1 MPTIPYIIAA
11 RRKNRRNNER
21 PLMRWG
27 TFGCI
32 TTIGIL
38 IAVLFL
44 SAAAIYAAILQGI
57 PSIETIPILLEP
69 PNGLLLSPTR
79 FYDRSGEYLLKVLEN
94 PAITRRV
101 YAPLA
106 GEDEAQSIS
115 PFLVEAV
122 IAYQDPTFWSHPG
135 FVSLS
140 NPPASLS
147 LAEQLVADLLL
158 WDEPAGTR
166 RLWRQRLLAT
176 QITNQFGREKVL
188 EWYLNNAYFGNQLY
202 GVAAAAEAYFGKAA
216 GELSLAEAA
225 TLAAVLETPT
235 INPHSAPEEA
245 RERAFLVLD
254 TMLAQGLISSN
265 EALEAREEKIT
276 FRPPVASEEDIAPA
290 FIELVW
296 EQLSELL
303 PPERIR
309 RGGFEIITTL
319 DYDLQTQSRCVTQAH
334 IAQLTRRQNERKNCQ
349 AARLL
354 PTLANPS
361 LGSSQPQANVLIT
374 DPATGQVLAMVGE
387 ATPGA
392 DPVHLPGH
400 PPGSLLT
407 PFLYLTAF
415 TRGFNPASL
424 LWDIPTLFPE
434 EITAAANPT
443 GDFQGPLRL
452 RNALATDAL
461 VPALTVLERVG
472 AMNLWRTLEK
482 FGINLN
488 APPPDETSGS
498 CSGCDYLLGEG
509 EITLMDVV
517 QAYAVLANRGNF
529 AGEVSTGEENPQF
542 SAITIQAVRDQHG
555 TRWFNRTAS
564 DILPITSEQLAYLL
578 NHILSDESARWPRL
592 GHPNMLEIGRP
603 VAAKIGR
610 TPEGQDSWTIGYTPQ
625 IVVGVWV
632 GLEASAPVG
641 VTLPPEASA
650 ALWRAVMQYATREL
664 PSVTWE
670 APPGISTMAV
680 CDPSGMLP
688 TVDCPTVVSDVFL
701 SGHEPTHLD
710 TLFRRY
716 QINRETGRLA
726 TVFTPPELIEE
737 RVYMLVPPE
746 ASSWAKEA
754 GIPTPPT
761 AYDVI
766 HMPTPS
772 SEAVITSPQIFT
784 TLGGEIAIQGTAA
797 GEDFVSYR
805 VQVGQGL
812 NPQSW
817 LALGDPVTTPV
828 ENGLLASW
836 DTSGLNGLYAI
847 QLIVL
852 RSGQRAETH
861 TIQVTIDNQ
870 PPEVT
875 ILYPEESQVFEY
887 QAMVPITF
895 QAQTSDNTGISRLD
909 YYLDDRLLN
918 SQTQPPFALPW
929 LPRLGKHTLTIVTV
943 DRAGNETQAS
953 ITFSVTR

>member
-1 MPTIPYIIAA
+1 MPTIPHIIAA
-11 RRKNRRNNER
+11 RRKTRRKYAR
-21 PLMRWG
+21 PLLRWG

-32 TTIGIL
+32 TSIGIL
-38 IAVLFL
+38 IALLFL
-44 SAAAIYAAILQGI
+44 SVAALYAIILQGI
-57 PSIETIPILLEP
+57 PSIEAIPALLEP
-69 PNGLLLSPTR
+69 PDGLLLSPTR
-79 FYDRSGEYLLKVLEN
+79 FYDRSGEHVLKALEN
-94 PAITRRV
+94 PAIAQRV
-101 YAPLA
+101 YAPLT
-106 GEDEAQSIS
+106 GEDAANNIS
-115 PFLVEAV
+115 PFLVDAV
-122 IAYQDPTFWSHPG
+122 IAYQDPTFWTHPG
-135 FVSLS
+135 FTSLGTS
-140 NPPASLS
+140 PTTTS
-147 LAEQLVADLLL
+147 LAEQLVSDLLL
-158 WDEPAGTR
+158 WNEPASSR
-166 RLWRQRLLAT
+166 RLWRQRLLAA
-176 QITNQFGREKVL
+176 QITHQYGREKVL
-188 EWYLNNAYFGNQLY
+188 EWYLNNTYFGNQLY
-202 GVAAAAEAYFGKAA
+202 GVAAAAEAYFGKTA

-245 RERAFLVLD
+245 AERARLVLD
-254 TMLAQGLISSN
+254 AMLAQGLISRD
-265 EALEAREEKIT
+265 EALEARKEQIVIQPPIAPEEQ
-276 FRPPVASEEDIAPA
+276 IAPA

-296 EQLSELL
+296 EQLSEIL

-309 RGGFEIITTL
+309 RGGFDIITTL
-319 DYDLQTQSRCVTQAH
+319 DYDLQTQAQCVTQAH
-334 IAQLTRRQNERKNCQ
+334 LAQLTRSQPERQNCQ

-354 PTLANPS
+354 PTLTNLS
-361 LGSSQPQANVLIT
+361 LGNNAPRINVLIT

-387 ATPGA
+387 TTPGA
-392 DPVHLPGH
+392 DPAHLPGH

-424 LWDIPTLFPE
+424 LWDIPDLFSA

-461 VPALTVLERVG
+461 IPALTVLERVG
-472 AMNLWRTLEK
+472 AINLWRTLDN
-482 FGINLN
+482 FGIDLN
-488 APPPDETSGS
+488 APPPNEISGN
-498 CSGCDYLLGEG
+498 CIGCNYLLSEG
-509 EITLMDVV
+509 ETTLMDMV

-529 AGEVSTGEENPQF
+529 AGEATATEDGLNF

-555 TRWFNRTAS
+555 TRWFNRTAA
-564 DILPITSEQLAYLL
+564 DIIPITSEQLAYLL
-578 NHILSDESARWPRL
+578 NNILSDEAARWARL
-592 GHPNMLEIGRP
+592 GHPNLLEIGRP

-610 TPEGQDSWTIGYTPQ
+610 TSKGQDSWTIGYTPQ
-625 IVVGVWV
+625 IIVGVWV
-632 GLEASAPVG
+632 GLDASTTNEA
-641 VTLPPEASA
+641 TLPAEASA
-650 ALWRAVMQYATREL
+650 ALWRALMQHATRDL

-670 APPGISTMAV
+670 APPGVSTMAV

-688 TVDCPTVVSDVFL
+688 TTDCPTVVSDVFL

-754 GIPTPPT
+754 GIPTPPS

-772 SEAVITSPQIFT
+772 AEAVITSPQIFT

-797 GEDFVSYR
+797 GEDFISYR
-805 VQVGQGL
+805 LQVGQGL

-836 DTSGLNGLYAI
+836 DTSGLSGLYAI

-852 RSGQRAETH
+852 RNGQRAETH

-875 ILYPEESQVFEY
+875 ILYPEEGQVFEY
-887 QAMVPITF
+887 QATVPITF
-895 QAQTSDNTGISRLD
+895 QVETSDNTGISRLD
-909 YYLDDRLLN
+909 YYLDERLLSN
-918 SQTQPPFALPW
+918 QTQPPFALPW
-929 LPRLGKHTLTIVTV
+929 LPRLGEHTLTILAV
-943 DRAGNETQAS
+943 DRAGNETQTRV
-953 ITFSVTR
+953 TFSVAR